1 MWNNFPFPH
10 NYFKEKLTAWLGVYQ
25 YCLYKYSPQ
34 YSYYLIIWYL
44 ITFFLHVY
52 IYRKVFNQTSEM
64 VTNCWLHMLAS
75 RDGKWNQWA
84 DIRDTC
90 LSWITNHSYVAKIYF
105 TKVSLSTICKNKKND
120 FNLFSQLS
128 ICQLYHF
135 WKILQSQYS

>member
-25 YCLYKYSPQ
+25 YCLYSPQ
-34 YSYYLIIWYL
+34 YSYYSIIWYL

-64 VTNCWLHMLAS
+64 VTNCWLHMKAS
-75 RDGKWNQWA
+75 RDGKWIQWA

-105 TKVSLSTICKNKKND
+105 TKVSLSTICKNKKMI
-120 FNLFSQLS
+120 L
-128 ICQLYHF
+128 ILYINIVPF
-135 WKILQSQYS
+135 RKIIKSQYS

>member
-10 NYFKEKLTAWLGVYQ
+10 NYHWQHGLACISII
-25 YCLYKYSPQ
+25 YCLFYTFRRHTNTH
-34 YSYYLIIWYL
+34 YSYYSIIWYL

-84 DIRDTC
+84 DIRYTC

-105 TKVSLSTICKNKKND
+105 TKVSLCKICKKKMILI
-120 FNLFSQLS
+120 LFRN
-128 ICQLYHF
+128 IVPF
-135 WKILQSQYS
+135 WKIIIS

>member
-1 MWNNFPFPH
+1 MARRVSVFII
-10 NYFKEKLTAWLGVYQ
+10 YYIVY
-25 YCLYKYSPQ
+25 SIHSWRHTNTH
-34 YSYYLIIWYL
+34 YSYYSIIWYL

-84 DIRDTC
+84 DIRDPC

-105 TKVSLSTICKNKKND
+105 TKVSLSTICKNK
-120 FNLFSQLS
+120 NLISIFSHN
-128 ICQLYHF
+128 CQLFRYF
-135 WKILQSQYS
+135 VPFLENRSISIFLNLT